1 LLDKSSF
8 CAILR
13 TNRIV
18 KNKYARVCYIGC
30 VLFLFYEIQG
40 RWKLLK
46 TLETNDWLVMNSI
59 IYKIYTTG
67 DFDAMR
73 TQFLE
78 QIKTVI
84 DFDSAD
90 FYLASSNEKENL
102 ERPVFLN
109 CDEDLSDIYENMD
122 YSRGIMFSGRSMVYR
137 ETDII
142 SDEKRVQTE
151 YYQRV
156 YKPNNWHYALQM
168 IFGRNKHFLGV
179 VTLYRTIGKE
189 DFTYE
194 DVFLMDM
201 LKDHMAYRLSQDR
214 NNQMTSQEKLTLTQA
229 VKTYDLTKRE
239 QTILQLLLQGMENT
253 EICDRLSITVNTLKK
268 HILNIYRK
276 LGIRNRVQMFKLI
289 KEKE

>member
-1 LLDKSSF
+1 MLDKSSF
-8 CAILR
+8 CAILH

-214 NNQMTSQEKLTLTQA
+214 NNQMTSQEKMTLTQA

-253 EICDRLSITVNTLKK
+253 EICDHLSITVNTLKK

>member
-1 LLDKSSF
+1 MLDKSSF
-8 CAILR
+8 CAILH

-40 RWKLLK
+40 RWKLVK

>member
-1 LLDKSSF
+1 MLDKSSF

-40 RWKLLK
+40 RWKLVK

-67 DFDAMR
+67 DFDVMR

-214 NNQMTSQEKLTLTQA
+214 NNQMTSQEKMTLTQA

-253 EICDRLSITVNTLKK
+253 EICDHLSITVNTLKK

>member
-1 LLDKSSF
+1 MLDKSSF

-40 RWKLLK
+40 RWKLVK

-67 DFDAMR
+67 DFDATR

-253 EICDRLSITVNTLKK
+253 EICDHLSITVNTLKK

>member
-1 LLDKSSF
+1 MLDKSSF
-8 CAILR
+8 CAILH

-229 VKTYDLTKRE
+229 VKAYDLTKRE

-253 EICDRLSITVNTLKK
+253 EICDHLSITVNTLKK

>member
-1 LLDKSSF
+1 MLDKSSF

-40 RWKLLK
+40 RWKLVK

-253 EICDRLSITVNTLKK
+253 EICDHLSITVNTLKK

>member
-1 LLDKSSF
+1 
-8 CAILR
+8 
-13 TNRIV
+13 
-18 KNKYARVCYIGC
+18 
-30 VLFLFYEIQG
+30 
-40 RWKLLK
+40 
-46 TLETNDWLVMNSI
+46 M
-59 IYKIYTTG
+59 
-67 DFDAMR
+67 
-73 TQFLE
+73 
-78 QIKTVI
+78 
-84 DFDSAD
+84 
-90 FYLASSNEKENL
+90 
-102 ERPVFLN
+102 
-109 CDEDLSDIYENMD
+109 
-122 YSRGIMFSGRSMVYR
+122 
-137 ETDII
+137 
-142 SDEKRVQTE
+142 
-151 YYQRV
+151 
-156 YKPNNWHYALQM
+156 
-168 IFGRNKHFLGV
+168 

>member
-1 LLDKSSF
+1 M
-8 CAILR
+8 
-13 TNRIV
+13 
-18 KNKYARVCYIGC
+18 
-30 VLFLFYEIQG
+30 
-40 RWKLLK
+40 K

-90 FYLASSNEKENL
+90 FYLAASGEEYHLKA
-102 ERPVFLN
+102 PVTYH
-109 CDEDLSDIYENMD
+109 CDEDLSEVYDSID
-122 YSRGIMFSGRSMVYR
+122 YSRGIMYSGKSIVYR

-142 SDEKRVQTE
+142 SDDMRVKTE

-201 LKDHMAYRLSQDR
+201 LKDHMAYRLLQAR

>member
-1 LLDKSSF
+1 M
-8 CAILR
+8 
-13 TNRIV
+13 
-18 KNKYARVCYIGC
+18 
-30 VLFLFYEIQG
+30 
-40 RWKLLK
+40 K

-201 LKDHMAYRLSQDR
+201 LKDHMAYRLWQQKQNR
-214 NNQMTSQEKLTLTQA
+214 VQFGEKLTVSAATEKFGLTRQ
-229 VKTYDLTKRE
+229 E
-239 QTILQLLLQGMENT
+239 HNILHLLMEGKDNSF
-253 EICDRLSITVNTLKK
+253 ICDDLSISINTLKK

>member
-1 LLDKSSF
+1 MLDKSSF

>member
-1 LLDKSSF
+1 MLDKSSF

-40 RWKLLK
+40 RWKLVK

-201 LKDHMAYRLSQDR
+201 LKDHMAYRLLQAR

>member
-1 LLDKSSF
+1 MLDKSSF
-8 CAILR
+8 CAILH

-179 VTLYRTIGKE
+179 VILYRTIGKE

-253 EICDRLSITVNTLKK
+253 EICDHLSITVNTLKK

>member
-1 LLDKSSF
+1 M
-8 CAILR
+8 
-13 TNRIV
+13 
-18 KNKYARVCYIGC
+18 
-30 VLFLFYEIQG
+30 
-40 RWKLLK
+40 K
-46 TLETNDWLVMNSI
+46 TLETNDWLVLNSI
-59 IYKIYTTG
+59 IYKIYTTK
-67 DFDAMR
+67 DFDSMR
-73 TQFLE
+73 IQFLE
-78 QIKTVI
+78 QIKTVV

-90 FYLASSNEKENL
+90 FYLSSSNEKENL
-102 ERPVFLN
+102 EQPVYYN
-109 CDEDLSDIYENMD
+109 CAEDLSDTYESID

-151 YYQRV
+151 YYKKV

-168 IFGRNKHFLGV
+168 IFGRNRHFLGV

-201 LKDHMAYRLSQDR
+201 LKDHMAYRLSQNR
-214 NNQMTSQEKLTLTQA
+214 NSQMTSEEKLTLSQA
-229 VKTYDLTKRE
+229 VLKYDLTKRE
-239 QTILQLLLQGMENT
+239 QTILQMLLQGMENA
-253 EICDRLSITVNTLKK
+253 EICEELAITVNTLKK

>member
-1 LLDKSSF
+1 MLDKSSF

-253 EICDRLSITVNTLKK
+253 EICDHLSITVNTLKK

>member
-1 LLDKSSF
+1 M
-8 CAILR
+8 
-13 TNRIV
+13 N
-18 KNKYARVCYIGC
+18 
-30 VLFLFYEIQG
+30 
-40 RWKLLK
+40 
-46 TLETNDWLVMNSI
+46 TLQTNDWLILNSI
-59 IYKIYTTG
+59 IYEIYTTA
-67 DFDAMR
+67 DFDQMR
-73 TQFLE
+73 RKFLE
-78 QIKTVI
+78 QMKMLV

-90 FYLASSNEKENL
+90 FFLADRKESKHL
-102 ERPVFLN
+102 IKPVTYN
-109 CDEDLSDIYENMD
+109 CDDESPMYDEMNSN
-122 YSRGIMFSGRSMVYR
+122 RGIVYSGKSLVYR
-137 ETDII
+137 ETDMI
-142 SDEKRVQTE
+142 SDEKRVETE
-151 YYQRV
+151 YYQKV
-156 YKPNNWHYALQM
+156 YRPNNWHYALQM

>member
-1 LLDKSSF
+1 MLDKSSF
-8 CAILR
+8 CAILHA
-13 TNRIV
+13 NRIV

>member
-1 LLDKSSF
+1 MLDKSSF
-8 CAILR
+8 CAILH

-253 EICDRLSITVNTLKK
+253 EICDRLSIMVNTLKK

>member
-8 CAILR
+8 CAILH

-229 VKTYDLTKRE
+229 VKAYDLTKRE

-253 EICDRLSITVNTLKK
+253 EICDHLSITVNTLKK

>member
-1 LLDKSSF
+1 
-8 CAILR
+8 
-13 TNRIV
+13 
-18 KNKYARVCYIGC
+18 
-30 VLFLFYEIQG
+30 
-40 RWKLLK
+40 
-46 TLETNDWLVMNSI
+46 
-59 IYKIYTTG
+59 
-67 DFDAMR
+67 
-73 TQFLE
+73 
-78 QIKTVI
+78 
-84 DFDSAD
+84 
-90 FYLASSNEKENL
+90 
-102 ERPVFLN
+102 
-109 CDEDLSDIYENMD
+109 MD

-168 IFGRNKHFLGV
+168 ILGRNNHFLGV

-253 EICDRLSITVNTLKK
+253 EICDHLSITVNTLKK

>member
-1 LLDKSSF
+1 MLDKSSF

-90 FYLASSNEKENL
+90 FYLASSNEKEDL

>member
-1 LLDKSSF
+1 MLDKSSF
-8 CAILR
+8 CAILH

-253 EICDRLSITVNTLKK
+253 EICDHLSITVNTLKK

>member
-1 LLDKSSF
+1 MLDKSSF

-40 RWKLLK
+40 RWKLVK

>member
-8 CAILR
+8 CAILH

-253 EICDRLSITVNTLKK
+253 EICDHLSITVNTLKK

>member
-1 LLDKSSF
+1 MLDKSSF
-8 CAILR
+8 CAILH

-168 IFGRNKHFLGV
+168 IFGRNKQFLGV

>member
-1 LLDKSSF
+1 MLDKSSF
-8 CAILR
+8 CAILH

-90 FYLASSNEKENL
+90 FYLASSNEKEDL

>member
-1 LLDKSSF
+1 M
-8 CAILR
+8 
-13 TNRIV
+13 
-18 KNKYARVCYIGC
+18 
-30 VLFLFYEIQG
+30 
-40 RWKLLK
+40 K
-46 TLETNDWLVMNSI
+46 TLETNDWMILNSI
-59 IYKIYTTG
+59 IYKIYTTE
-67 DFDAMR
+67 DADIMR
-73 TQFLE
+73 EQFLE
-78 QIKTVI
+78 QMKMVL

-90 FYLASSNEKENL
+90 FFLADRKESKHL
-102 ERPVFLN
+102 IKPVTYN
-109 CDEDLSDIYENMD
+109 CDDESPMYDEMNSN
-122 YSRGIMFSGRSMVYR
+122 RGIAYSGKSLVYR
-137 ETDII
+137 ETDMI

-151 YYQRV
+151 YYQKV
-156 YKPNNWHYALQM
+156 YRPNNWHYALQM

-253 EICDRLSITVNTLKK
+253 EICDHLSITVNTLKK

>member
-1 LLDKSSF
+1 MLDKSSF

-40 RWKLLK
+40 RWKLVK

-229 VKTYDLTKRE
+229 VKAYDLTKRE

-253 EICDRLSITVNTLKK
+253 EICDHLSITVNTLKK

>member
-1 LLDKSSF
+1 MLDKSSF
-8 CAILR
+8 CAILH

-253 EICDRLSITVNTLKK
+253 EICDHLSVTVNTLKK

>member
-1 LLDKSSF
+1 MLDKSSF
-8 CAILR
+8 CAILH

-151 YYQRV
+151 YYQRG